1 MSGRPVAVRKA
12 VRRFGALLGALF
24 SSLVVADTNVN
35 DIPMQKPFLVKAAI
49 VNGCTLGSGGADV
62 TTFGSINFGQ
72 VSLLPSNVDVTSAT
86 GAGSI
91 LLQCTPGTSLTI
103 GISAGLNTS
112 NIASG
117 RFLNKGAET
126 LRYQLYQDTGTTLW
140 GNGSNGG
147 TVKSLTF
154 PAGSATVAYPVF
166 ARLFAVTPMP
176 SAGIYSDTV
185 TVTITY

>member
-1 MSGRPVAVRKA
+1 MNGRFFTRLLQ
-12 VRRFGALLGALF
+12 GLALCLLSLF
-24 SSLVVADTNVN
+24 SRADTGTNE
-35 DIPMQKPFLVKAAI
+35 IPINKAFLVKAAI
-49 VNGCTLGSGGADV
+49 VNGCILGSGAADV
-62 TTFGSINFGQ
+62 TSYGSINFGQ
-72 VSLLPSNVDVTSAT
+72 VSLLPSNVDVTSSN

-91 LLQCTPGTSLTI
+91 LLQCTPGTTLTI
-103 GISAGLNTS
+103 GLSAGLNTS
-112 NIASG
+112 NIAAG
-117 RFLNKGAET
+117 RFLIKGAET
-126 LRYQLYQDTGTTLW
+126 LRYQLYQDSGTTIW

-185 TVTITY
+185 TVTVTY

>member
-1 MSGRPVAVRKA
+1 MNGRFLARLLQGLALCLVSA
-12 VRRFGALLGALF
+12 FGL
-24 SSLVVADTNVN
+24 ADTGTNE
-35 DIPMQKPFLVKAAI
+35 IPINKSFLVKAAI
-49 VNGCTLGSGGADV
+49 VNGCILGSGAADV
-62 TTFGSINFGQ
+62 TSYGSINFGQ
-72 VSLLPSNVDVTSAT
+72 VSLLPSNVDVTSSS

-91 LLQCTPGTSLTI
+91 LLQCTPGTTLTI
-103 GISAGLNTS
+103 GLSAGLNTS
-112 NIASG
+112 NIAAG
-117 RFLNKGAET
+117 RFLIKGAET
-126 LRYQLYQDTGTTLW
+126 LRYQLYQDSGSTIW

-185 TVTITY
+185 TVTVTY

>member
-1 MSGRPVAVRKA
+1 MSVDRLRAPMLAR
-12 VRRFGALLGALF
+12 LLGALLLVLSAF
-24 SSLVVADTNVN
+24 SCADTNVN
-35 DIPMQKPFLVKAAI
+35 DTPIQKNFLVKAAI
-49 VNGCTLGSGGADV
+49 VNGCILGSGAADV
-62 TTFGSINFGQ
+62 TSFGSINFGQ
-72 VSLLPSNVDVTSAT
+72 VSLLPSNVDVTSTT

>member
-1 MSGRPVAVRKA
+1 MRRPPCK
-12 VRRFGALLGALF
+12 RRIAALWLCLATA
-24 SSLVVADTNVN
+24 SSWADTGVN
-35 DIPMQKPFLVKAAI
+35 DTPINKPFLVKAAI
-49 VNGCTLGSGGADV
+49 VNGCILGSGGADV

-72 VSLLPSNVDVTSAT
+72 VSLLPSNVDVTSTT

-103 GISAGLNTS
+103 GLNSGLNTS
-112 NIASG
+112 SIATG
-117 RFLNKGAET
+117 RLLIKGAET
-126 LRYQLYQDTGTTLW
+126 LRYQLYQDAGTTIW
-140 GNGSNGG
+140 GNGTNGG

-154 PAGSATVAYPVF
+154 PAGTATVAYPVF

>member
-1 MSGRPVAVRKA
+1 MSGR
-12 VRRFGALLGALF
+12 LLRYLIASVLLCLLSATGR
-24 SSLVVADTNVN
+24 ADTGVN
-35 DIPMQKPFLVKAAI
+35 DTPITKAFVVKAAI
-49 VNGCTLGSGGADV
+49 ANGCILGSGAADV
-62 TTFGSINFGQ
+62 TSYGNISFGQ

-103 GISAGLNTS
+103 GISAGLNAT
-112 NIASG
+112 NISGG
-117 RFLNKGAET
+117 RFLIKGAET
-126 LRYQLYQDTGTTLW
+126 LRYQLYQDTGTTIW
-140 GNGSNGG
+140 GNGTNGG

-154 PAGSATVAYPVF
+154 PAGTATVAYPVF